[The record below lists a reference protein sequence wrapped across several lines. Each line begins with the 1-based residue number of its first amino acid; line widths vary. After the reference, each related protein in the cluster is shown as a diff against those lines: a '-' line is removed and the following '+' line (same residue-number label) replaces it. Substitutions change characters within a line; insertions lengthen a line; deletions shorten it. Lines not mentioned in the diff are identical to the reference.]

1 MLGSVVVSRLLG
13 GAETGNTLSLVELIG
28 SPGSGPGPHLDPWR
42 ESFYVLDGELT
53 FRIEEDGAF
62 RTLVAHRG
70 DAVSIPERVGHAFTV
85 TSAAPARY
93 LITSTPAGI
102 DAFFAD
108 AGEPTAQAMLPNEP
122 PPFDRER
129 LRAAFS
135 KHGLS
140 PYSFSTEAMPSETC
154 AG

>member
-1 MLGSVVVSRLLG
+1 MLGSVAVSRLLG
-13 GAETGNTLSLVELIG
+13 GKETGNSLSLVELIG
-28 SPGSGPGPHLDPWR
+28 APGSGPGPHLDPWR

-53 FRIEEDGAF
+53 FRIEEGGTV

-70 DAVSIPERVGHAFTV
+70 DAVSIPEGVGHAFSV

-93 LITSTPAGI
+93 LIATAPAGI

-108 AGEPTAQAMLPNEP
+108 AGEPIPEAVLPSDP

-129 LRAAFS
+129 LRAAFAN
-135 KHGLS
+135 HRLS
-140 PYSFSTEAMPSETC
+140 PYSFPAEH
-154 AG
+154 AGHTR